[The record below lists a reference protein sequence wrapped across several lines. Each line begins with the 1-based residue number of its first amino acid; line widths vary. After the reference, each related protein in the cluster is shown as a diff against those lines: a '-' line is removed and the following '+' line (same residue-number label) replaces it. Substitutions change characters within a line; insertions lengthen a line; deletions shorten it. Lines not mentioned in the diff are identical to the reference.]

1 MYFQCDKLVVVVHV
15 VVVNYSKPDKSSFL
29 ILFLKVLK
37 DPIVLCE
44 SSKEFQSFSAVNH
57 HDLRP

>member
-1 MYFQCDKLVVVVHV
+1 MVHA
-15 VVVNYSKPDKSSFL
+15 VVVNIILHTPDKSSFL
-29 ILFLKVLK
+29 ILFLKALK

-44 SSKEFQSFSAVNH
+44 SGKEFQSFSAVNH